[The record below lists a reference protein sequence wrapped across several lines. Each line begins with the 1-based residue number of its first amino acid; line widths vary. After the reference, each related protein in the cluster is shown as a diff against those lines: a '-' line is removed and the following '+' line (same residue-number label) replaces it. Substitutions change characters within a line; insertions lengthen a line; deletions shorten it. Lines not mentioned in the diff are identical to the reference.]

1 MMVALRT
8 GSALRH
14 LVDTPARVTLAS
26 YVDLLCWQARW
37 RALVAVLVAGAL
49 ATLQSR
55 GWFVGAPSDVVRVVV
70 AYLGAVLAGVLL
82 ARAHPDPA
90 PGTIGP
96 AAYLTI
102 VADVAA
108 LVAVTAVAAR
118 PGHHDW
124 VLVIGFFVVHLA
136 EFSFGRAASMV
147 AIAATVTGYMLL
159 AVTRGDASAAE
170 RSEVVV
176 AVVAFVAVASAFLAQ
191 YASRRRRLRRIIAL
205 FERAEDGD
213 FEGEYDVAADRRPD
227 PVTAVGGAYN
237 RVRAR
242 FESLVLTDPLTT
254 CLNRRGFEQALAR
267 ELARA
272 DRAGSEVALLAV
284 DIDDFKNV
292 NDTYG
297 HMAGDETLH
306 QLGALLLGTVRTGDM
321 VARVGGDEFVILCPD
336 TDVDGARQLGERV
349 CQLVGAHDFTGRAM
363 PVRLTISAGIAAI
376 GGGSEDHI
384 ASELQLRADRALYD
398 AKRAGRNRVRCWET
412 TAVG

>member
-1 MMVALRT
+1 MVALHI
-8 GSALRH
+8 GSALRPS
-14 LVDTPARVTLAS
+14 VDTPARVTLAS
-26 YVDLLCWQARW
+26 YVDLLRWQARW

-55 GWFVGAPSDVVRVVV
+55 GWFVGAPSDVLRVVAV
-70 AYLGAVLAGVLL
+70 YLGAVVAGVLL
-82 ARAHPDPA
+82 ARVHAHPA

-96 AAYLTI
+96 AAYLTS

-136 EFSFGRAASMV
+136 EFSFGRPASVV
-147 AIAATVTGYMLL
+147 AIVATVTGYLLL
-159 AVTRGDASAAE
+159 AATRGDASVAE
-170 RSEVVV
+170 QSEVVV
-176 AVVAFVAVASAFLAQ
+176 AVIAFVAVALAFLAQ

-205 FERAEDGD
+205 FERAEEGD
-213 FEGEYDVAADRRPD
+213 FEEAYDVAADQRPD
-227 PVTAVGGAYN
+227 AVTAVGGAYN

-242 FESLVLTDPLTT
+242 FESLVLTDPLTA

-272 DRAGSEVALLAV
+272 DRARSEVALLAV
-284 DIDDFKNV
+284 DIDDFKKV

-297 HMAGDETLH
+297 HMAGDDTLH
-306 QLGALLLGTVRTGDM
+306 QLGTLLLGTVRTGDM

-349 CQLVGAHDFTGRAM
+349 CQLAAAHEFTGRAI

-376 GGGSEDHI
+376 GGGAEDHI
-384 ASELQLRADRALYD
+384 AAELQLRADRALYD
-398 AKRAGRNRVRCWET
+398 AKRAGRNRVQCWET
-412 TAVG
+412 TAVR